1 MACRLPSDTHAA
13 APPVAVAASRLCA
26 VLVHATDRRL
36 PRVLLAYLAL
46 LIRERKD
53 SSMWFA
59 RSLARSSFTR
69 SPRPLSCLVYI
80 QWVPEL
86 QHHCPG
92 TTYILVGTKL
102 DLRSDEATID
112 NLKKQGLAPISTEM
126 GQAMAKE
133 IGAHDFI
140 EVPSS
145 GFSSLLYSAA
155 AATVVVVWWLC
166 VRLVINYALH
176 VARSARLSHSKAS
189 STYSTRPLASS
200 SRSSLTKTTLRLR
213 PPSHRG
219 ATAVLYSNNS
229 SHTTVRPFAR
239 QFARQSVSPPLCELH
254 SALTR

>member
-1 MACRLPSDTHAA
+1 MLLLLLLLSLLRVYVRCSFMPQTDVFLVCFSLISPSSFEN
-13 APPVAVAASRLCA
+13 VKI
-26 VLVHATDRRL
+26 
-36 PRVLLAYLAL
+36 RVCGSL
-46 LIRERKD
+46 
-53 SSMWFA
+53 A